1 MNDCMTMLES
11 LRRSRLLISAARLG
25 VQDYRRERD
34 LKRLIKT
41 TRVPGPR
48 RAIMHLLQ
56 IESGLEEARKL
67 GEGRYSVVRHVE
79 VMIALMGEAALALA
93 GRKPR
98 AVTS

>member
-1 MNDCMTMLES
+1 MTDCMTMLKS

-25 VQDYRRERD
+25 VHDYRRERD

-41 TRVPGPR
+41 TRVPAPR

-56 IESGLEEARKL
+56 IEIALEEARKL
-67 GEGRYSVVRHVE
+67 GEGRYNVVRHVD

-93 GRKPR
+93 GKKSRV
-98 AVTS
+98 VTP